1 MTAAQCV
8 EVVLN
13 DHDRLEELVALF
25 CAQALREF
33 ELGGHLFDRLLK
45 IADLQL
51 TRKIGER
58 VECRGSPLHHR
69 RSEHARGVRI
79 SLLRSEDKV

>member
-1 MTAAQCV
+1 MTAAQRV

-33 ELGGHLFDRLLK
+33 ELGGHLFDRLFK
-45 IADLQL
+45 IADLQFA
-51 TRKIGER
+51 RKIGE
-58 VECRGSPLHHR
+58 
-69 RSEHARGVRI
+69 
-79 SLLRSEDKV
+79 

>member
-1 MTAAQCV
+1 MTAAQRV

-13 DHDRLEELVALF
+13 DHDRLEEFVALF

-45 IADLQL
+45 IADLQF
-51 TRKIGER
+51 TRKIGE
-58 VECRGSPLHHR
+58 
-69 RSEHARGVRI
+69 
-79 SLLRSEDKV
+79 